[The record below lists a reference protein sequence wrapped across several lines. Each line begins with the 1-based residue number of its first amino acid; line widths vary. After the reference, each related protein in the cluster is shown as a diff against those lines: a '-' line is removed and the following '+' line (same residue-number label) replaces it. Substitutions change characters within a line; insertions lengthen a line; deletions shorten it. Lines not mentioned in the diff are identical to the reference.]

1 MLQRLKRLSASINM
15 TKGSPY
21 KLLIMFSI
29 PLLIGNAFQQLYN
42 TVDSIVVGQ
51 FVGGEALAAV
61 GAGFPI
67 MFALL
72 ALFMGLGMGGTVLVS
87 QFYGAEDYDSLNR
100 TIGTVYRIVLLGSIP
115 VAVLGFF
122 IARPLLVMLNVPDDG
137 TLTLAVS
144 YLQII
149 LIGMTGS
156 IGFNINAGIL
166 QGLGDGVSSL
176 LFLAIAT
183 VTNIILDL
191 LFVIV
196 FNWGVPGVAMATI
209 SSQWLSWIL
218 GMIYINRK
226 YNFIKISI
234 KDSQFDPKLAREV
247 VRIGI
252 PSSIQQV
259 MFSVGAMVLNSLI
272 NSYGSS
278 YMAGYNAGHRLDTFV
293 FLPIQSSS
301 IAITTFVGQNIG
313 AKRLDRVQ
321 QGLKA
326 GLIISGGLA
335 IVTSLILY
343 PLSPYAMRLFTQE
356 GAIINAGVEYL
367 HAILPFYFMLAA
379 LFIYN
384 GTLRGVGQTMI
395 PMVSSFFSL
404 WIVRVPAAYLLAGN
418 FGKEYIFYSF
428 PIGWAVGIAVSG
440 LYYHFAP
447 WRERLLRELEEVKPR
462 KADEL
467 AAIPESESVN

>member
-1 MLQRLKRLSASINM
+1 MLQRMKRLSQSINM

-51 FVGGEALAAV
+51 FVGGTALAAV

-72 ALFMGLGMGGTVLVS
+72 ALFMGLGMGGTVLIS
-87 QFYGAEDYDSLNR
+87 QFYGADDYDGMNR
-100 TIGTVYRIVLLGSIP
+100 TIGTVYRIVLIGSIP
-115 VAVLGFF
+115 MAVIGFF
-122 IARPLLVMLNVPDDG
+122 VARPLLIMLNVPDDG
-137 TLTLAVS
+137 TLTQAVY

-156 IGFNINAGIL
+156 IGFNINSGIL

-176 LFLAIAT
+176 LFLAITT

-196 FNWGVPGVAMATI
+196 FGWGVPGVALATI
-209 SSQWLSWIL
+209 IAQWFSWIL
-218 GMIYINRK
+218 GVIYINRK
-226 YNFIKISI
+226 YDFIKISR
-234 KDSQFDPKLAREV
+234 KEAKFDPKIAREV
-247 VRIGI
+247 VRIGV

-293 FLPIQSSS
+293 FLPIQSAS

-313 AKRLDRVQ
+313 AKRLDRVR

-326 GLIISGGLA
+326 GLLISGGIA
-335 IVTSLILY
+335 VVTALILY
-343 PLSPYAMRLFTQE
+343 PLSPFAMRLFTQDQV
-356 GAIINAGVEYL
+356 IIDSGVEYL
-367 HAILPFYFMLAA
+367 HAVLPFYFLLAG

-384 GTLRGVGQTMI
+384 GTLRGAGQTLI
-395 PMVSSFFSL
+395 PMISSFFSL
-404 WIVRVPAAYLLAGN
+404 WLVRVPAAYLLAEN
-418 FGKEYIFYSF
+418 FGRGTLFYSF
-428 PIGWAVGIAVSG
+428 PIGWIMGIAISG
-440 LYYHFAP
+440 LYYHFGP
-447 WRERLLRELEEVKPR
+447 WKERVLRELEEVKEEPSGI
-462 KADEL
+462 
-467 AAIPESESVN
+467 AAVPGISEPE